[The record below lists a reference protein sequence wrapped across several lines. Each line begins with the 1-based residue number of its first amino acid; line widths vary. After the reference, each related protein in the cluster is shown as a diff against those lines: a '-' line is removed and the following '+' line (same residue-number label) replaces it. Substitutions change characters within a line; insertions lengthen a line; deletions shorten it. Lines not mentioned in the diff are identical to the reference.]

1 LCITG
6 NGLKTTDVLAGVYE
20 TERAIAPKLSEFERY
35 LHEKL
40 DAVEVA
46 KEAVAGVAV

>member
-20 TERAIAPKLSEFERY
+20 AERPIAPKLAEFERY
-35 LHEKL
+35 LQQSL
-40 DAVEVA
+40 QVIEVA
-46 KEAVAGVAV
+46 KEAAASVGV